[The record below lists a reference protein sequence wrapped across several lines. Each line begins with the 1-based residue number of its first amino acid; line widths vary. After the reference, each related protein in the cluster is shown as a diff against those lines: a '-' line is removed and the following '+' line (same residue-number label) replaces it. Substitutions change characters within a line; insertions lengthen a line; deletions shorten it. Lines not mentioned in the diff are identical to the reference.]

1 MTIGI
6 TGGIGS
12 GKSYV
17 SKWLASHYS
26 IPVYDCD
33 REAKRLMLK
42 PAIRRALTRLV
53 GAQAYQP
60 DGQLN
65 KPFLAEYLF
74 SSPEHTAAVNAI
86 VHPAVKRD
94 FILWAKRHP
103 GLVIVESAILIEANF
118 LDAADQVIVVEAPL
132 PLRLQR
138 VMERD
143 GVTEQQVLARIARQ
157 LTDEE
162 RRRCAD
168 LIIVND
174 GTDFGS
180 QLSSFIEELNN
191 KK

>member
-17 SKWLASHYS
+17 SQWLASRFR

-42 PAIRRALTRLV
+42 PAMRSALTQLV
-53 GAQAYQP
+53 GAEAYQP

-65 KPFLAEYLF
+65 KPFLAAYLF
-74 SSPEHTAAVNAI
+74 ASPDHAAAVNAI

-94 FILWAKRHP
+94 FLRWAQRHR
-103 GLVIVESAILIEANF
+103 GLVAVESAILVEAGF
-118 LDAADQVIVVEAPL
+118 TEVVDKVIVVEAPL

-143 GVTEQQVLARIARQ
+143 GATEQQVRARIARQ
-157 LTDEE
+157 ITDDE

-168 LIIVND
+168 LVIVND
-174 GTDFGS
+174 GSDFAP
-180 QLSSFIEELNN
+180 QLTAFIEHLTS
-191 KK
+191 